1 MKPTPEHPPHKPP
14 GSPTDILIC
23 YAVREEAGRRTR
35 ALGHR
40 ILICGMGARNAE
52 RSIREAISARR
63 PGMVITCG
71 FAGGLNP
78 AYKLG
83 DVLFDVDPEF
93 PLAMPSGTHPARF
106 HTALQVLARAVEKI
120 ALRERTGDDAV
131 EMESGHIRAIC
142 KESRIPSATLRV
154 ILDTSDADLP
164 LDFNLFMTP
173 AQKLDFAKLAWA
185 IAKRPGMIKGLLR
198 LQKESAIA
206 RLRLDDS
213 LATLLSGSR

>member
-1 MKPTPEHPPHKPP
+1 
-14 GSPTDILIC
+14 
-23 YAVREEAGRRTR
+23 
-35 ALGHR
+35 
-40 ILICGMGARNAE
+40 
-52 RSIREAISARR
+52 
-63 PGMVITCG
+63 MVITCG

-83 DVLFDVDPEF
+83 DVLFDVDLEF

-106 HTALQVLARAVEKI
+106 HTALQVLARAGEKI

-206 RLRLDDS
+206 RLRLDES

>member
-1 MKPTPEHPPHKPP
+1 
-14 GSPTDILIC
+14 
-23 YAVREEAGRRTR
+23 
-35 ALGHR
+35 
-40 ILICGMGARNAE
+40 
-52 RSIREAISARR
+52 
-63 PGMVITCG
+63 
-71 FAGGLNP
+71 
-78 AYKLG
+78 
-83 DVLFDVDPEF
+83 
-93 PLAMPSGTHPARF
+93 
-106 HTALQVLARAVEKI
+106 
-120 ALRERTGDDAV
+120 
-131 EMESGHIRAIC
+131 MESGHIRAIC